1 MPTVS
6 HENSMA
12 YDPSVIET
20 LCLYPIQRKIM
31 QFFLTV
37 INAALLGALALATIA
52 GFFNAFAG

>member
-1 MPTVS
+1 
-6 HENSMA
+6 
-12 YDPSVIET
+12 
-20 LCLYPIQRKIM
+20 M